1 MVKGNGTS
9 RPYLHMIGGS
19 STDVTGSMHHL
30 RFKKYSLLLDC
41 GMIQGGDIVSVYQ
54 ANKNQIKSIKANE
67 IDYIILSHV
76 HIDHSGL
83 IPALFAKGCNAHV
96 YVPKGSIDFLKL
108 LWDDS
113 LKILTSDCQKIE
125 AKHGRKASSYY
136 SANDISKALM
146 RCIEVD
152 FNKPYK
158 INDCISFTY
167 YPAGHII
174 NSAQVMIE
182 LKEGNITKRVGYT
195 GDIGGDTSRPYVDNK
210 QTLPF
215 VDILIGENTYNSP
228 ARPNS
233 IKDRPKDEEKLV
245 SIINEY
251 SKILIPTFSLG
262 RTQEILTVL
271 YNLWNRNKL
280 AWPLSVYLD
289 SPLASKINAIWPD
302 SFEWDRVSHWTNL
315 KVIDSWESSVLLQ
328 ESNAHC
334 VVISASGFLQG
345 GRIMNHLK
353 TALPHSNNHLIFV
366 GYAGDNNLASQIKSG
381 QKEVMIDG
389 VLVPNNANITE
400 LRSFSSHASYEEL
413 IDYYANQCRYN
424 KIALVH
430 GNYEDKVE
438 FAHTLQNELI
448 SQGKSARVICTQ
460 ENQKIYI

>member
-1 MVKGNGTS
+1 MIKGNGTS
-9 RPYLHMIGGS
+9 KPYLHMIGNS
-19 STDVTGSMHHL
+19 SIDVTGSMHHL
-30 RFKKYSLLLDC
+30 RFKKYSLLLDA
-41 GMIQGGDIVSVYQ
+41 GMIQGGDLVANYL
-54 ANKNQIKSIKANE
+54 ANKDQLKKIKPRE
-67 IDYIILSHV
+67 IDYIILSHI

-96 YVPKGSIDFLKL
+96 YVPQGTIPFLKL
-108 LWDDS
+108 LWEDS
-113 LKILTSDCQKIE
+113 LKIHASDCQKIE
-125 AKHGRKASSYY
+125 AKHGRKASLYY
-136 SANDISKALM
+136 SADDISKALM

-195 GDIGGDTSRPYVDNK
+195 GDIGGDTSRPYIDDK
-210 QTLPF
+210 QSLPF
-215 VDILIGENTYNSP
+215 VDVLIGENTYNSP
-228 ARPNS
+228 TRPNS
-233 IKDRPKDEEKLV
+233 IKDRPKDEEKLL

-251 SKILIPTFSLG
+251 NKILIPTFSLG

-271 YNLWNRNKL
+271 YNLWDKNVL
-280 AWPLSVYLD
+280 DGLISVYLD
-289 SPLASKINAIWPD
+289 SPLASKINTIWPD
-302 SFEWDRVSHWTNL
+302 SYKWDKVSHWDNL
-315 KVIDSWESSVLLQ
+315 HIIDSWESSVALQ

-334 VVISASGFLQG
+334 VIISASGFLQG

-389 VLVPNNANITE
+389 TLVANNANITE

-413 IDYYANQCRYN
+413 IDYYTNQCRYN

-438 FAHTLQNELI
+438 FAHTLQDKLI